1 MTLEVA
7 FRWRRLWPVVHVLF
21 FSDRQVRDKLFALVD
36 STRGLLLV
44 KGVRHGK
51 DMTPPQEREPFDTLD
66 ASFGHSLTQVVVADE
81 GIAEGMW
88 RDPLGDLAQRLYPRS
103 KDDAYTAA
111 SSYLIVENGRPRAV
125 IRKRETAREDLWYLQ
140 EALSQLT
147 SRIPA
152 PDPARKPGPRKA
164 PAPKGSRRPPAP
176 ESTEPTPPRGTRA
189 YSYAEPEPEPEP
201 LPEPPRAVDPW
212 KVIGIAPGTTKDE
225 ARRAFRA
232 LVTQY
237 HPDKV
242 AHLAPEFQELAERKT
257 RELLEAWEQL
267 EKSLA

>member
-1 MTLEVA
+1 M
-7 FRWRRLWPVVHVLF
+7 VHVLF

-36 STRGLLLV
+36 GTRGLLLV

-51 DMTPPQEREPFDTLD
+51 DMAPPQEREPFDTLD
-66 ASFGHSLTQVVVADE
+66 ASFGHAVTVVVVADE
-81 GIAEGMW
+81 GSIEGMW
-88 RDPLGDLAQRLYPRS
+88 RDPLGDLSERLYPRS

-111 SSYLIVENGRPRAV
+111 SSYLILENGRPRAIV
-125 IRKRETAREDLWYLQ
+125 RKRETAREDLWYLQ

-164 PAPKGSRRPPAP
+164 AAPKASRRPP
-176 ESTEPTPPRGTRA
+176 SNDPTPPRGTRA
-189 YSYAEPEPEPEP
+189 YSHAEPEPEPEFEP
-201 LPEPPRAVDPW
+201 EFEPPPPAVDPY
-212 KVIGIAPGTTKDE
+212 KVLGIAPGTSKDE
-225 ARRAFRA
+225 ARRAFRT
-232 LVTQY
+232 LVAQY

-257 RELLEAWEQL
+257 RELLEAWELL
-267 EKSLA
+267 EKLLP